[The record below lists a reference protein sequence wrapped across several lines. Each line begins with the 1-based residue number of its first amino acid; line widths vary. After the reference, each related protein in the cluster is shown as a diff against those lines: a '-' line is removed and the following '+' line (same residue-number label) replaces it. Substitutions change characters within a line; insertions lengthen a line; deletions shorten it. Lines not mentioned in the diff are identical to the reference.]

1 MNLFTLRLWTLF
13 GFKLLSKLQVLYQ
26 INLVA
31 LLLYIL
37 LHLNCYL
44 LNLEQKSIRKHFI
57 IKSVFFL
64 CRLANV
70 CTLTTFFFKSS
81 CLSVQFKFKFKFKF
95 KLCCFCFNCFNF
107 NMLDSFLPE
116 KIFNFSAMHTLTA
129 ICQIL
134 G

>member
-1 MNLFTLRLWTLF
+1 MNLVTLRLWTFF
-13 GFKLLSKLQVLYQ
+13 GFKLLSTLQVLYQ

-81 CLSVQFKFKFKFKF
+81 CLSVQFKFKFKLCCIFLKNVILESAST
-95 KLCCFCFNCFNF
+95 LCCFQKLYC
-107 NMLDSFLPE
+107 S
-116 KIFNFSAMHTLTA
+116 FNFSK
-129 ICQIL
+129 I
-134 G
+134 